1 MLKVVRLWLGQVEWI
16 ERHIGGIRW
25 QVKGKQ
31 HLPPGPCIIAAKHQ
45 SAWET
50 FKLHKIFEDPAI
62 VLKRELLMI
71 PLWGWYLRK
80 SGVIAIDRA
89 KGTRALSSMMAPAH
103 NAAQAGRKIII
114 FPQGTRVKPGA
125 FIPYKS
131 GLAALYQ
138 ELNLPV
144 VPMAL
149 NSGLFWGKDSF
160 IKKPGLITVEFLPPI
175 PPGLPRKEMAAQVQK
190 ELEEATNRLE
200 QSAKSR

>member
-1 MLKVVRLWLGQVEWI
+1 MMKVVRLWLGQIEWI

-25 QVKGKQ
+25 QVKGQQ

-50 FKLHKIFEDPAI
+50 FKLHIIFKDPAI

-71 PLWGWYLRK
+71 PLWGWYLKR

-89 KGTRALSSMMAPAH
+89 KGARALSSMMTPARE
-103 NAAQAGRKIII
+103 AAQAGRKIVI

-160 IKKPGLITVEFLPPI
+160 TKKPGLITVEFLPPI
-175 PPGLPRKEMAAQVQK
+175 PPGLPRKDMMARVQK
-190 ELEEATNRLE
+190 ELEAGTEAL
-200 QSAKSR
+200 SSP